1 MEAISQFL
9 DAPVKVWH
17 LVIVA
22 MFVAA
27 RAVQLQKQLNAI
39 GKCTFE
45 VWKRT
50 FHPDWRDD

>member
-1 MEAISQFL
+1 MEAIGQFL

-17 LVIVA
+17 LILVA
-22 MFVAA
+22 IFVGA

-45 VWKRT
+45 VWERT
-50 FHPDWRDD
+50 FHPEDD